1 MPLAAIVAGA
11 VGRPARVDSDVFC
24 GALYEMRV
32 GHARAASSALYI
44 AVGTGIGHAFVLGG
58 RVWRGA
64 QGRANAMGHM
74 VLWPDGAP
82 CYCGG
87 RGCLCGIA
95 SGRAQAVD
103 RPPPGALDALAQAIG
118 IALTLV
124 EPALVIL
131 SGGAL
136 DQPWCDLEEL
146 ERRIARF
153 TYPGI
158 VCPPIL
164 RSDVPDSS
172 LRGAALLVGDAA

>member
-1 MPLAAIVAGA
+1 MTPDDLAGLIGATLEGWEIDSGDIEGVGISVAALVDDTGRILRAENLGWSDVPLAAIVAGA

-44 AVGTGIGHAFVLGG
+44 AVGTGVGHAFVIGG

-87 RGCLCGIA
+87 RVAFAA
-95 SGRAQAVD
+95 SPRDAPRRSTV
-103 RPPPGALDALAQAIG
+103 RRLAL
-118 IALTLV
+118 
-124 EPALVIL
+124 
-131 SGGAL
+131 SMRS
-136 DQPWCDLEEL
+136 
-146 ERRIARF
+146 RRQSAS
-153 TYPGI
+153 
-158 VCPPIL
+158 
-164 RSDVPDSS
+164 RSPSS
-172 LRGAALLVGDAA
+172 SRRSSF